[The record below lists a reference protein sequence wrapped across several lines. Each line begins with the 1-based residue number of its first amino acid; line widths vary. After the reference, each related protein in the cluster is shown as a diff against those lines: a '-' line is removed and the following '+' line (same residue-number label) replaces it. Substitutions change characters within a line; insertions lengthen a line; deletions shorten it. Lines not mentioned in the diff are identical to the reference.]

1 MRLPEKAF
9 ESRPLSEG
17 SVFLKK
23 FEGIIAALS
32 YALSSIC
39 IIIFNK
45 SVFSTFGFRS
55 PVFVCLVHLSVSLFL
70 VVLLKACGKID
81 YPDFDRRVF
90 KKMIPL
96 SLCFVGNILL
106 GLLGT
111 KLINVPMFT
120 TLRRLTALFILLLDY
135 WRTGSLPSLG
145 VATSVTLLITGAII
159 AGYNDLYFDL
169 VGYSVVVLNN
179 LATTGYLQQTKD
191 IKEEL
196 SSFGLL
202 FYNSMIALPILF
214 VWAHF
219 TNEFNYV
226 YNFEQLNSGFFQLF
240 FVLAGVM
247 AFALNITTAWCTQT
261 NGPLTTSITGQTK
274 NLVTTV
280 VGALVFEDFSYNHL
294 LAAGIG
300 VSITGSFLYA
310 YIKYRAKYRS
320 TILQKGEE

>member
-9 ESRPLSEG
+9 ESGSLSEG
-17 SVFLKK
+17 SAFLKK
-23 FEGIIAALS
+23 FEGIIAALC
-32 YALSSIC
+32 YALSSIS

-70 VVLLKACGKID
+70 VVLLKALGRID
-81 YPDFDRRVF
+81 YPDFDHRVF
-90 KKMIPL
+90 KRMIPL

-120 TLRRLTALFILLLDY
+120 TLRRLTALFILMLTWY
-135 WRTGSLPSLG
+135 RTGNVPSLG

-169 VGYSVVVLNN
+169 VGYSVVLLNN

-191 IKEEL
+191 VKEEL

-202 FYNSMIALPILF
+202 FYNSMISLPILF
-214 VWAHF
+214 IWAHF

-261 NGPLTTSITGQTK
+261 NGPLTTSVTGQTK

-280 VGALVFEDFSYNHL
+280 VGALVFDDFSYNHL
-294 LAAGIG
+294 LAAGIV

-320 TILQKGEE
+320 ATLQKGEE

>member
-1 MRLPEKAF
+1 MHLPEKAF
-9 ESRPLSEG
+9 ESHPLSEG
-17 SVFLKK
+17 NLFIKR
-23 FEGIIAALS
+23 FEGIIAALC
-32 YALSSIC
+32 YALSSMS

-45 SVFSTFGFRS
+45 TVFSTFGFRS
-55 PVFVCLVHLSVSLFL
+55 PVFVCLVHLSVCLFL
-70 VVLLKACGKID
+70 VVLLKAFGWID
-81 YPDFDRRVF
+81 YPDFDLRVF

-135 WRTGSLPSLG
+135 YRTGNLPSLG

-169 VGYSVVVLNN
+169 TGYCVVVLNN

-191 IKEEL
+191 VKEEL

-202 FYNSMIALPILF
+202 FYNSMISLPILF
-214 VWAHF
+214 VWAHL
-219 TNEFNYV
+219 TKEFNYV
-226 YNFEQLNSGFFQLF
+226 YNFEQLNNGFFQLF

-247 AFALNITTAWCTQT
+247 AFAINLATAWCTQT
-261 NGPLTTSITGQTK
+261 NGPLTTSVTGQTK

-280 VGALVFEDFSYNHL
+280 LGALIFEDFAYNHL
-294 LAAGIG
+294 LAAGIA

-310 YIKYRAKYRS
+310 YIKYKAKYRS
-320 TILQKGEE
+320 ANLQKGKE